1 MGQLTTVGIDLVKNV
16 FAICVLDATA
26 RYANG
31 ACCDAKHLCDGPS
44 SCPHAA
50 SQWKPVLRQTT
61 GVAGLPPVVTRFG
74 SFRSSSSSHSG
85 RRARTMRLM
94 PKQSPLR
101 PGSRRCVLSRSNP
114 SSSRRCWLWYS
125 VREGWQQERTALMNR
140 TRELLA
146 EFGVVIAR
154 SADRFVS
161 ALQLIEDV
169 RLPDP
174 VRAMLVEVRE

>member
-1 MGQLTTVGIDLVKNV
+1 
-16 FAICVLDATA
+16 
-26 RYANG
+26 
-31 ACCDAKHLCDGPS
+31 
-44 SCPHAA
+44 
-50 SQWKPVLRQTT
+50 
-61 GVAGLPPVVTRFG
+61 
-74 SFRSSSSSHSG
+74 
-85 RRARTMRLM
+85 MRLM

-125 VREGWQQERTALMNR
+125 VREGWQQERTALMSR
-140 TRELLA
+140 TRGLLA